1 MNVRALSLMM
11 LSALLLAGGVAWAGP
26 GGRGPGGRGPDA
38 LLDPGRLDRAAER
51 LGLDDATLEKV
62 KARAYTAQK
71 EAITAKAEL
80 KVARIELHR
89 LLDTDAPDKK
99 AVLAQVERVGQLETT
114 LRRLKVSALLDIRA
128 LLTPEQRA
136 QLKTMQRGRGHRE
149 GRRGRRGPRDRRGP
163 PDAPP
168 PPPPPG
174 E

>member
-1 MNVRALSLMM
+1 MKARALSLMM
-11 LSALLLAGGVAWAGP
+11 LSAVLLVGGAAWA
-26 GGRGPGGRGPDA
+26 GPGGRGPDA

-51 LGLDDATLEKV
+51 LGLDDGTLAKV
-62 KARAYTAQK
+62 KARAYAAQK

-89 LLDTDAPDKK
+89 LLDTDAPDKE
-99 AVLAQVERVGQLETT
+99 AVLAQVERVGQLETA
-114 LRRLKVSALLDIRA
+114 LRRLKVSALLDIRGM
-128 LLTPEQRA
+128 LTPEQRA
-136 QLKTMQRGRGHRE
+136 KLKTMKRGRRDRE